1 MLDATGVMVGQLMLR
16 WWTSDW
22 CTTGLEQSLAPW
34 WCGARSVKP
43 ATFHDDDGDDG
54 NEREDE
60 ERQAEGGP
68 CSSLNSCDPRS
79 PTHQGVDQ

>member
-34 WCGARSVKP
+34 WRGARSVKP